1 MFCPKCGS
9 NQGDGKK
16 FCTVCG
22 TNLLIVSQALTGRLA
37 PPQQPVFHHLPPTS
51 VFNGEMERHKDMRS
65 GITMTVLGG
74 SYLVYQLINF
84 IFSAPFTGSRSPFG
98 FGSFIAFIVCAVGIS
113 KIISSRVIANAPSTT
128 SGLTSTGFPA
138 TESGQSSI
146 QSTRMPA
153 QAILPK
159 PVFSAATPI
168 HQSAP
173 HTNELDPVQTP
184 VSVTDEETKH
194 LVR

>member
-22 TNLLIVSQALTGRLA
+22 TNLLIVSQALTGQLA
-37 PPQQPVFHHLPPTS
+37 PPQPVFHHLPPAA
-51 VFNGEMERHKDMRS
+51 VFDREMERQKEMRS
-65 GITMTVLGG
+65 GITMAVLGG
-74 SYLVYQLINF
+74 CYLVYQLINF
-84 IFSAPFTGSRSPFG
+84 IFSVPFTNSRSPFG

-113 KIISSRVIANAPSTT
+113 KIISARVIANTSSTT
-128 SGLTSTGFPA
+128 PGLADSTFPA
-138 TESGQSSI
+138 TETGQSAI
-146 QSTRMPA
+146 QSTATLA
-153 QAILPK
+153 QAALPK

-173 HTNELDPVQTP
+173 HTNELDPVPTT
-184 VSVTDEETKH
+184 VSVTEEETKH
-194 LVR
+194 LGR

>member
-22 TNLLIVSQALTGRLA
+22 TNLLIVSQALTGQLA
-37 PPQQPVFHHLPPTS
+37 PPQQPVFHHLPPAAI
-51 VFNGEMERHKDMRS
+51 FDREMERQKEMRS
-65 GITMTVLGG
+65 GITMAVLGG
-74 SYLVYQLINF
+74 CYLVYQLINI

-113 KIISSRVIANAPSTT
+113 KIISSRVIANTSSTT
-128 SGLTSTGFPA
+128 SGLTGSTFPV
-138 TESGQSSI
+138 TETGQPSI
-146 QSTRMPA
+146 QSTAMLS
-153 QAILPK
+153 QAALPK

-173 HTNELDPVQTP
+173 HTNELDPIQTTN
-184 VSVTDEETKH
+184 SVTEEDTKH